1 LIPWK
6 YRLSVVSTAGSA
18 AFDPT
23 PAPTLTSP
31 DGVEALTAEE
41 GLPVGEVLALA
52 DDRAVEAAEA
62 PAVGLAGGWAVF
74 FPFDRETSA
83 YAPPPAAS
91 ITSTTTRM
99 KAALRPPEDRLPP
112 DGGVGCAP

>member
-1 LIPWK
+1 
-6 YRLSVVSTAGSA
+6 LSVVSTAGSA
-18 AFDPT
+18 PFDAT

-31 DGVEALTAEE
+31 DGAEALAAAE

-52 DDRAVEAAEA
+52 DDCAADVA
-62 PAVGLAGGWAVF
+62 DGPAVGLAGGRVVCC
-74 FPFDRETSA
+74 PFDRETSA

-99 KAALRPPEDRLPP
+99 NAAFRPLEDRLRP
-112 DGGVGCAP
+112 DGGPGWAP

>member
-1 LIPWK
+1 M
-6 YRLSVVSTAGSA
+6 
-18 AFDPT
+18 
-23 PAPTLTSP
+23 
-31 DGVEALTAEE
+31 
-41 GLPVGEVLALA
+41 GEVLALA
-52 DDRAVEAAEA
+52 DDRAVDVAED

-74 FPFDRETSA
+74 CPFDRETSA

-112 DGGVGCAP
+112 DGGPGCAP